1 MVELNNLYTKVIYGG
16 SGSNYTL
23 KHVLEE
29 SILIE
34 LYCHCHV
41 AIESGFYLV
50 HRTIRHS
57 PPDMKKTLEQLCKHY
72 SRTQAH
78 TFTKGR
84 KSNCVMAD
92 RLWEG
97 VGIYNEG
104 RMDVDGSEESGENE
118 TQGIEPED
126 LI

>member
-1 MVELNNLYTKVIYGG
+1 
-16 SGSNYTL
+16 
-23 KHVLEE
+23 
-29 SILIE
+29 
-34 LYCHCHV
+34 
-41 AIESGFYLV
+41 
-50 HRTIRHS
+50 
-57 PPDMKKTLEQLCKHY
+57 MKKTLEQLCKHY

-84 KSNCVMAD
+84 KSNCVMVD

-104 RMDVDGSEESGENE
+104 RMDVDGPGESGTHGENE
-118 TQGIEPED
+118 TQGIEPDD